1 MCCPSSRAVCVFLSL
16 LGLGLSLYAL
26 HVETQ
31 VHYLEVFGQGRGRR
45 WPCPMPYARVLLNT
59 S

>member
-1 MCCPSSRAVCVFLSL
+1 MFLSL

-31 VHYLEVFGQGRGRR
+31 VQYLKVFSQVGGRGIKVSM
-45 WPCPMPYARVLLNT
+45 PMPYAGVLG
-59 S
+59 

>member
-31 VHYLEVFGQGRGRR
+31 VHYLNKGIWSGRGLKVSM
-45 WPCPMPYARVLLNT
+45 PNAMPYAGVLG
-59 S
+59 